1 MSTVK
6 QLAGQ
11 VNWGA
16 LEQHL
21 LSCKHDE
28 HVARLRAL
36 RAAILNIKVMDL
48 NGEKEF
54 FASRPTPYDYP
65 FEDGVRQ
72 PPPPPEPPPPRRIRE
87 GVRTEPPVPPPS
99 MLVREGRVL
108 GDGPRVVY
116 QQCAKHLGRTMKLSA
131 TCSAP
136 LAVVCPHC
144 EEDAHYGRG

>member
-11 VNWGA
+11 VDWGA

-36 RAAILNIKVMDL
+36 RAAILNIKVMGL
-48 NGEKEF
+48 NGE
-54 FASRPTPYDYP
+54 
-65 FEDGVRQ
+65 GVRMET
-72 PPPPPEPPPPRRIRE
+72 PP
-87 GVRTEPPVPPPS
+87 VVPPPS
-99 MLVREGRVL
+99 LLLREGRVL

-116 QQCAKHLGRTMKLSA
+116 QQCAKHVGRTMQLSA

-144 EEDAHYGRG
+144 EEEAHYGRG